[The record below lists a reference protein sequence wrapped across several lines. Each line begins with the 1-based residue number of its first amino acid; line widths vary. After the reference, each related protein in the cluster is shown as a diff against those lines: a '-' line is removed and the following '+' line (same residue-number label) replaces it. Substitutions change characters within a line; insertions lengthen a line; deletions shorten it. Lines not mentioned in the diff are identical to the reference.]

1 MSNEWGLVVD
11 VEAEKQ
17 GYSGKEGCC
26 VHIVNSARLSQ
37 YKIVT
42 PECPYLVPRHTTLAM
57 CMLRARLG
65 LALVRSLFQVG

>member
-42 PECPYLVPRHTTLAM
+42 PE
-57 CMLRARLG
+57 
-65 LALVRSLFQVG
+65 